1 MLLGKEAKWI
11 IEGEAYFRESK
22 IDLAAA
28 KLLAGSTVPGM
39 ERRRLYLLQQA
50 LEKAVKSYMPLMV
63 LAFRSS
69 TRMAAY
75 RMEFDEGENSD
86 QTTSTI
92 LRARIERFAHQMTKP
107 KDLGHDPAEK
117 LQLKAFV
124 EDLYLYLQS
133 MDLPKDEIAVVRNAI
148 DSLEVKDISGLLSRI
163 DNAERERIAVADK
176 SLKRLE
182 EEKPDVQSWM
192 ELVRVADEVLF
203 PNQLNYMVEIVLY
216 ISLLSYLAK
225 YEQAY
230 RYPDQSAI
238 PEKILDDLDVIAR
251 HVEKFVGYFES
262 IFSNKEFLGLI
273 DEMYFKQGQ

>member
-1 MLLGKEAKWI
+1 MLLGKEARWI

-75 RMEFDEGENSD
+75 RMEFDEGKNLD
-86 QTTSTI
+86 QTASTI
-92 LRARIERFAHQMTKP
+92 LRERIERFAHRMTKP

-124 EDLYLYLQS
+124 ENLYLYLQS
-133 MDLPKDEIAVVRNAI
+133 MDLPKEEIAVVRNAI
-148 DSLEVKDISGLLSRI
+148 DSLEEKDISGLLSRI

-182 EEKPDVQSWM
+182 EEKPNVQSWM
-192 ELVRVADEVLF
+192 ELVQVADEVLF

-216 ISLLSYLAK
+216 ISLLSHLAK

-238 PEKILDDLDVIAR
+238 PKQIFNNLDIIEKHI
-251 HVEKFVGYFES
+251 EKFVGYFELV
-262 IFSNKEFLGLI
+262 FSNKEFLGLI
-273 DEMYFKQGQ
+273 DRMYFKQG